1 MISKKIGGVSSLNID
16 IRYVFEIIPELLTYL
31 PITLYMTF
39 AAMAIATV
47 IGAIIA
53 VILVNKTPI
62 FMQLAKIY
70 ISFFRGTPIL
80 VQLLMIYFGL
90 PQIFPIFNDLGAI
103 VSAIVAF
110 GLNTSAYLAE
120 IFRAGLTSV
129 DKGQEEAAIS
139 VGMTYFQSLRSI
151 VLPQAIRNA
160 LPATGNMFIGLIK
173 NSSLA
178 FTIGVTELLAQGK
191 MLASANL
198 KFFEAYLAVGLIYWV
213 LTLLYS
219 QLQSWYE
226 YRLSKPY
233 QV

>member
-198 KFFEAYLAVGLIYWV
+198 KFFEAYLAVGLIYWA

-226 YRLSKPY
+226 HRLSKPY